1 MHQHLVALEPVYFT
15 CKHVYF
21 GIRGVHRSVSLSLR
35 MEGGELF
42 HRVKAQQQL
51 DESNAKLYFYQMLR
65 AVQVR
70 RTPDHRFLL
79 YANVSVDI
87 FTGAMPT

>member
-1 MHQHLVALEPVYFT
+1 
-15 CKHVYF
+15 
-21 GIRGVHRSVSLSLR
+21 

-42 HRVKAQQQL
+42 HRVKAKKQL

-70 RTPDHRFLL
+70 RTPDRRCFL
-79 YANVSVDI
+79 YADVSVDVLAAPRGGGRSSRPRI
-87 FTGAMPT
+87 LFTPSVV